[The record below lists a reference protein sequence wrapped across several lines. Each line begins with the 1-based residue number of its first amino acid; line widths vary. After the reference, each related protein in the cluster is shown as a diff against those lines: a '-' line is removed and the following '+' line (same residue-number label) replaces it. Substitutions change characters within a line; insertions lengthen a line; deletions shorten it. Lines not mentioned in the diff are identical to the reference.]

1 MSVPKQQVL
10 KVFNDHFIEFID
22 DIIRV
27 FPKDVDLNTVKNY
40 FLLIRKTNPK
50 LIITVFHEHV
60 YLKYDEQI
68 QNNNIQFFIDKDY
81 KDDLSENKHSD
92 KIIESINRLRN
103 PIRLMN
109 EEDKMK
115 TVKYLQ
121 NLCKLSN
128 SYICV

>member
-1 MSVPKQQVL
+1 MSVPKQQIL
-10 KVFNDHFIEFID
+10 KVFNDHFIEFIE

-27 FPKDVDLNTVKNY
+27 FPTDVDLNTVKNY

-50 LIITVFHEHV
+50 LIITVFYEHV
-60 YLKYDEQI
+60 YLKYNEQI

-128 SYICV
+128 SYICI

>member
-1 MSVPKQQVL
+1 MSVPKQHLL
-10 KVFNDHFIEFID
+10 KVFNDHFIEFIN

-27 FPKDVDLNTVKNY
+27 FPTDVDLNTVKNY
-40 FLLIRKTNPK
+40 FLLIRKSNPK
-50 LIITVFHEHV
+50 LIITVFHEYV
-60 YLKYDEQI
+60 YLKYDEKI

-81 KDDLSENKHSD
+81 KDDLTENKHSD

-128 SYICV
+128 SYIST

>member
-1 MSVPKQQVL
+1 MSVPKQQFL
-10 KVFNDHFIEFID
+10 KVFNDHFIEFIE

-27 FPKDVDLNTVKNY
+27 FPTDVDLNAVKNY
-40 FLLIRKTNPK
+40 FLLIRKSNPK

-60 YLKYDEQI
+60 YLKYNEQI
-68 QNNNIQFFIDKDY
+68 QNNNIQYFIDKDY
-81 KDDLSENKHSD
+81 KDDLSESKHSD

-128 SYICV
+128 SYISV

>member
-1 MSVPKQQVL
+1 MSVSKQQLL
-10 KVFNDHFIEFID
+10 KVFNDHFIEFIE

-27 FPKDVDLNTVKNY
+27 FPTDVDLNTVKNY

-50 LIITVFHEHV
+50 LIIMVFHEYV
-60 YLKYDEQI
+60 YLKYDEKI

-81 KDDLSENKHSD
+81 KDDLTENKHSD

-121 NLCKLSN
+121 NLGKLSN
-128 SYICV
+128 SYICL

>member
-1 MSVPKQQVL
+1 MY
-10 KVFNDHFIEFID
+10 
-22 DIIRV
+22 DIIAI
-27 FPKDVDLNTVKNY
+27 FTTNEFDNY
-40 FLLIRKTNPK
+40 CL
-50 LIITVFHEHV
+50 
-60 YLKYDEQI
+60 
-68 QNNNIQFFIDKDY
+68 
-81 KDDLSENKHSD
+81 SD

-128 SYICV
+128 SYIST

>member
-27 FPKDVDLNTVKNY
+27 FPTDVDLNTVKNY

-60 YLKYDEQI
+60 YLKYNEQI
-68 QNNNIQFFIDKDY
+68 QNNNIQFFIEKDY

>member
-1 MSVPKQQVL
+1 MSVPKQHLL

-27 FPKDVDLNTVKNY
+27 FPTDVDLNTVKNY

-50 LIITVFHEHV
+50 LIIMVFHEYV
-60 YLKYDEQI
+60 YLKYDEKI
-68 QNNNIQFFIDKDY
+68 KNNNIQFFIDKDY
-81 KDDLSENKHSD
+81 KDDLTENKHSD

-128 SYICV
+128 SYIST

>member
-1 MSVPKQQVL
+1 M
-10 KVFNDHFIEFID
+10 I
-22 DIIRV
+22 
-27 FPKDVDLNTVKNY
+27 VKNY

-50 LIITVFHEHV
+50 LIINVFHTYF

-81 KDDLSENKHSD
+81 KDDLTENKNFD

-109 EEDKMK
+109 EEDKIK
-115 TVKYLQ
+115 TIKYLQ

-128 SYICV
+128 SYIST

>member
-1 MSVPKQQVL
+1 MSVPKQHLL

-27 FPKDVDLNTVKNY
+27 FPTDVDLNTVKNY

-50 LIITVFHEHV
+50 LIIMVFHEYV
-60 YLKYDEQI
+60 YLKYDEKI

-81 KDDLSENKHSD
+81 KDDLTENKHSD

-128 SYICV
+128 SYIST

>member
-1 MSVPKQQVL
+1 MSVPKQQLL

-27 FPKDVDLNTVKNY
+27 FPTDVDLNTVKNY

-50 LIITVFHEHV
+50 IIITVFHQHV
-60 YLKYDEQI
+60 YLKYNEQI
-68 QNNNIQFFIDKDY
+68 QNNNIEFFIDKDY
-81 KDDLSENKHSD
+81 KDDLTENKNSD

-115 TVKYLQ
+115 TIKYLQ

>member
-1 MSVPKQQVL
+1 MSVSKQQLL
-10 KVFNDHFIEFID
+10 KVFNDHFIEFIE

-27 FPKDVDLNTVKNY
+27 FPTDVDLNTVKNY
-40 FLLIRKTNPK
+40 FLLIRKSNPK
-50 LIITVFHEHV
+50 LIIMGFHEYV
-60 YLKYDEQI
+60 YLKYNDQI

-81 KDDLSENKHSD
+81 KDDLTENKHSD

-103 PIRLMN
+103 PIRLME

-128 SYICV
+128 SYISI

>member
-1 MSVPKQQVL
+1 MSGSKQQFL
-10 KVFNDHFIEFID
+10 KVFNDHFIEFIE

-27 FPKDVDLNTVKNY
+27 FPTDIDLNTVKNY
-40 FLLIRKTNPK
+40 FLLIRKSNPK

-60 YLKYDEQI
+60 YLKYNDQI
-68 QNNNIQFFIDKDY
+68 QNNNIQYFIDKDY
-81 KDDLSENKHSD
+81 KEDLSQNKHSD

-128 SYICV
+128 SYIST

>member
-1 MSVPKQQVL
+1 MSVPKQQLL
-10 KVFNDHFIEFID
+10 KVFNDHFIEFIE

-27 FPKDVDLNTVKNY
+27 FPIDQDLTTVKNY

-60 YLKYDEQI
+60 YLKYDKQI

-81 KDDLSENKHSD
+81 KDDLTENKHSD

>member
-1 MSVPKQQVL
+1 MSVPKQQLL
-10 KVFNDHFIEFID
+10 KVFNDHFIEFIE

-27 FPKDVDLNTVKNY
+27 FPTDVDLNTVKNY
-40 FLLIRKTNPK
+40 FLLIRKSNPK
-50 LIITVFHEHV
+50 LIIMGFHEYV
-60 YLKYDEQI
+60 YLKYNDQI

-81 KDDLSENKHSD
+81 KDDFTENKHSD

-103 PIRLMN
+103 PIRLME
-109 EEDKMK
+109 EEDKLK

-128 SYICV
+128 SYIST

>member
-27 FPKDVDLNTVKNY
+27 FPTDVDLNTVKNY

-60 YLKYDEQI
+60 YLKYNEQI

>member
-10 KVFNDHFIEFID
+10 KVFNDHFIEFIE

-27 FPKDVDLNTVKNY
+27 FPTDVDLNTVKNY

-60 YLKYDEQI
+60 YLKYNEQI

-128 SYICV
+128 SYIST

>member
-1 MSVPKQQVL
+1 MSVPKQQFL
-10 KVFNDHFIEFID
+10 KVFNDHFIEFIE

-27 FPKDVDLNTVKNY
+27 FPTDVDLNTVKNY
-40 FLLIRKTNPK
+40 FLLIRKSNPK

-60 YLKYDEQI
+60 YLKYNEQI
-68 QNNNIQFFIDKDY
+68 QNNNIQYFIDKDY
-81 KDDLSENKHSD
+81 KDDLSESKHSD

-128 SYICV
+128 SYISV

>member
-1 MSVPKQQVL
+1 MSVSKQQLL
-10 KVFNDHFIEFID
+10 KVFNDHFIEFIE

-27 FPKDVDLNTVKNY
+27 FPTDVDLNTVKNY

-50 LIITVFHEHV
+50 LIIMVFHEYV
-60 YLKYDEQI
+60 YLKYNEKI

-81 KDDLSENKHSD
+81 KDDLTENKHSD

-121 NLCKLSN
+121 NLVKLSN
-128 SYICV
+128 SYICL